1 MQPAVL
7 GVKYLPEFG
16 NNRTGRV
23 RGSATMLPCGKHE
36 FIIERIVRVW
46 AVWPMYAERGLAVQG
61 PDRGRRGGSR
71 MIAESQR
78 SRRS

>member
-7 GVKYLPEFG
+7 GVKHPPEFG

-36 FIIERIVRVW
+36 FIIERIVRVR

-61 PDRGRRGGSR
+61 PDRWRRGSR
-71 MIAESQR
+71 MIAQSQR